1 MFLKLIFYKV
11 VSFFVNTIK
20 SSARFHPL
28 LFYFK
33 THFHHYIIK
42 NGKTDG
48 KIHSNINFT
57 SNFVI
62 YYLKP
67 KYSNYNNHIDYF
79 FNQIFIMYGTYGII
93 GCIIGI
99 KYANI
104 IL

>member
-11 VSFFVNTIK
+11 VSFFYQYHKILDKISSSVILLQNT
-20 SSARFHPL
+20 
-28 LFYFK
+28 
-33 THFHHYIIK
+33 FHHYIIK

-57 SNFVI
+57 SRFVI